1 MWTMLGSLILALV
14 SIAGMVI
21 AGVVLM
27 LLGRRRKS
35 ASQFWLGL
43 ALFAAST
50 TLVGWL
56 IWRITMMV

>member
-1 MWTMLGSLILALV
+1 MWTMLGTLILALV

-27 LLGRRRKS
+27 LLGRRRKC

-43 ALFAAST
+43 GLFAVST
-50 TLVGWL
+50 TSVGWL
-56 IWRITMMV
+56 LWRIVA